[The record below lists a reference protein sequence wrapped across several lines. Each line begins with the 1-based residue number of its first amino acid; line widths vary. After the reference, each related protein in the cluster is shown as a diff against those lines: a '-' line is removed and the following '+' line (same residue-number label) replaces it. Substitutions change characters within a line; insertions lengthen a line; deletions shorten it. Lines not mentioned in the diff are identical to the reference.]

1 MSYTI
6 DIYRNE
12 FKPINS
18 FLDFANFVSFFP
30 QLVAGPI
37 ERAKNFLPQ
46 LQNFNG
52 LVLKNIKPALTLIF
66 LGYIKKVL
74 VSDNISVF
82 GGPIFLNFRDISSI
96 YALSGLIIFSMQI
109 YFDFSGY
116 SDIARGISRLM
127 GIDLMIN
134 FKQPYFSLKPSE
146 FWKRWHIS
154 LSSWLRDYLYIPLGG
169 NRRGISRTYI
179 NLMLTMLLGG
189 LWHGASFNFVLW
201 GAMHAVYLI
210 VEKILK
216 LNTFL
221 PKIIYNFKI
230 IKVFGILF
238 FYVLVLF
245 TWIPFRSSDFTSAL
259 TFFKKIIFWTGG
271 LDIIPIFSILF
282 FF

>member
-1 MSYTI
+1 M
-6 DIYRNE
+6 
-12 FKPINS
+12 
-18 FLDFANFVSFFP
+18 
-30 QLVAGPI
+30 
-37 ERAKNFLPQ
+37 
-46 LQNFNG
+46 
-52 LVLKNIKPALTLIF
+52 
-66 LGYIKKVL
+66 
-74 VSDNISVF
+74 
-82 GGPIFLNFRDISSI
+82 NFRDISSI
-96 YALSGLIIFSMQI
+96 YALLGLIIFSMQI

-169 NRRGISRTYI
+169 NRKGISRTYI

-189 LWHGASFNFVLW
+189 LWHGASLNFVLW

-230 IKVFGILF
+230 IRVFGILF
-238 FYVLVLF
+238 F
-245 TWIPFRSSDFTSAL
+245 
-259 TFFKKIIFWTGG
+259 
-271 LDIIPIFSILF
+271 
-282 FF
+282 